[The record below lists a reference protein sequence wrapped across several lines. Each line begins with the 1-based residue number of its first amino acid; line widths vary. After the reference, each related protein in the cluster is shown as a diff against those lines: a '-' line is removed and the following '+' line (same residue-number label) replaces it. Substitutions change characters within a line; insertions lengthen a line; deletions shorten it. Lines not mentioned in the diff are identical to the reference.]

1 MLNRNDAEQVRK
13 NRMFYLLDTYL
24 NTPDKFLNETP
35 LHFASKFGAVDILEL
50 FLSFP
55 ECDRERR
62 NTKGETPFDVSKL
75 FITLLFSQE
84 TNTFLYTSR

>member
-1 MLNRNDAEQVRK
+1 MHRTDAEQVRK

-35 LHFASKFGAVDILEL
+35 LHFASKFGSVDIVEL

-62 NTKGETPFDVSKL
+62 NIKGETPADVSQIL
-75 FITLLFSQE
+75 FIFQT
-84 TNTFLYTSR
+84 